1 MLGELVNQGTIPPT
15 NPVAV
20 LRGGE
25 ALDPEESQSYSV
37 GAILE
42 LGAFSLTADYYSI
55 EVDDRLAVSQDFNL
69 TPAEVAAL
77 VASGVTSAA
86 NLQSFRFFTND
97 FDTETK
103 GLDIVATY
111 EADLFGGQSSL
122 SLAFNNNQTEVTP
135 SIPTR

>member
-1 MLGELVNQGTIPPT
+1 MAL
-15 NPVAV
+15 

-25 ALDPEESQSYSV
+25 PLDPEESENFSV

-42 LGAFSLTADYYSI
+42 LGSFSLTADYYMI
-55 EVDDRLAVSQDFNL
+55 DVKDRIALSQTFEL

-86 NLQSFRFFTND
+86 NLQGFRFFTND

-103 GLDIVATY
+103 GIDLVAHLQHHPLRRRHNV
-111 EADLFGGQSSL
+111 ESGVQQQSDRSHAVQ
-122 SLAFNNNQTEVTP
+122 SGYA
-135 SIPTR
+135 